1 MPWLH
6 HLVAC
11 WFLIAAGRALTLP
24 TTKPGRASRHSLSL
38 NQQTRLANTST
49 SESPKKKTRC
59 SRCPEPNDDNPDM
72 DRREAAF
79 AMLGAIWATTSA
91 PAYATYGQDAKIEL
105 PNPVQDMARRTNEQC
120 LVESLGNRQCLV
132 YLDPANKL
140 YQKPDNQVLLQ
151 RIDKA
156 SASLATIPALA
167 QAKKWSQVNGVLTG
181 PLGQLVLT
189 MQGLA
194 KQSENTIEAMAIA
207 KKVKGDIIDI
217 GQASDKKQGNK
228 VLEYHQKATDDLVAF
243 IKSL

>member
-1 MPWLH
+1 
-6 HLVAC
+6 
-11 WFLIAAGRALTLP
+11 
-24 TTKPGRASRHSLSL
+24 
-38 NQQTRLANTST
+38 
-49 SESPKKKTRC
+49 
-59 SRCPEPNDDNPDM
+59 
-72 DRREAAF
+72 
-79 AMLGAIWATTSA
+79 
-91 PAYATYGQDAKIEL
+91 
-105 PNPVQDMARRTNEQC
+105 
-120 LVESLGNRQCLV
+120 
-132 YLDPANKL
+132 
-140 YQKPDNQVLLQ
+140 LLQ

-181 PLGQLVLT
+181 PLGELVLT

-217 GQASDKKQGNK
+217 GQASDKKLGNK

>member
-1 MPWLH
+1 
-6 HLVAC
+6 
-11 WFLIAAGRALTLP
+11 
-24 TTKPGRASRHSLSL
+24 
-38 NQQTRLANTST
+38 
-49 SESPKKKTRC
+49 
-59 SRCPEPNDDNPDM
+59 M

-217 GQASDKKQGNK
+217 GQASDKKLGNK

>member
-1 MPWLH
+1 M
-6 HLVAC
+6 
-11 WFLIAAGRALTLP
+11 AAARALTLP
-24 TTKPGRASRHSLSL
+24 ITNRGRASRRSLALNERTRQATFSSDSL
-38 NQQTRLANTST
+38 
-49 SESPKKKTRC
+49 EKKTRC
-59 SRCPEPNDDNPDM
+59 SRCPEPNDDDVDM

-79 AMLGAIWATTSA
+79 AVLGAIWATTTTTA
-91 PAYATYGQDAKIEL
+91 FPAHATYGQDAKIEL
-105 PNPVQDMARRTNEQC
+105 PNPVEDMARRTNEQC
-120 LVESLGNRQCLV
+120 LVESLGSRQCLV

-140 YQKPDNQVLLQ
+140 YQKPDNQVLLE

-194 KQSENTIEAMAIA
+194 KQSENSIQATDIA
-207 KKVKGDIIDI
+207 KQVKVDIIDI
-217 GQASDKKQGNK
+217 GQASDKKQGDK

-243 IKSL
+243 VKSL